1 MSGGEDG
8 RFLFLSLR
16 LLDCVTPLIGGLC
29 SPSLSGVVGY
39 SYWNPKYGLGNEKES
54 ASVYFLNV
62 KVPSS

>member
-1 MSGGEDG
+1 MVVFCFCLYVYG
-8 RFLFLSLR
+8 FA
-16 LLDCVTPLIGGLC
+16 CVTPLIGGLC

-39 SYWNPKYGLGNEKES
+39 SYWDPKYGLGNEKES